1 MTIQPSEFAKLA
13 LLLYAAGYL
22 VRQEDDVRHHWSGL
36 VRLIGV
42 LSVVALL
49 LLLEPDFG
57 TTVIAIGM
65 TVGMMFLAGARLLY
79 VLMMVVTVAVAFASL
94 VVSAPYRLQR
104 LTCLSRSLGGSL
116 WSGFSTCP
124 IFDRIRPR

>member
-1 MTIQPSEFAKLA
+1 M
-13 LLLYAAGYL
+13 
-22 VRQEDDVRHHWSGL
+22 
-36 VRLIGV
+36 

-79 VLMMVVTVAVAFASL
+79 VLMMVVTVAVAF
-94 VVSAPYRLQR
+94 
-104 LTCLSRSLGGSL
+104 TI
-116 WSGFSTCP
+116 W
-124 IFDRIRPR
+124 

>member
-1 MTIQPSEFAKLA
+1 M
-13 LLLYAAGYL
+13 
-22 VRQEDDVRHHWSGL
+22 
-36 VRLIGV
+36 
-42 LSVVALL
+42 LSVVAFL

-79 VLMMVVTVAVAFASL
+79 VLMMVVTVAVAFTIL

-104 LTCLSRSLGGSL
+104 LTAYQDPERTPSVQVFSL
-116 WSGFSTCP
+116 CNP
-124 IFDRIRPR
+124 